1 MEKEIIFMSVIALF
15 AFGFCLTNLASFLIH
30 RSHSKETQG
39 TIISFRTIN
48 PSTEKMRNSKWAT
61 VSYNV
66 AGKNYI
72 SQNQIQVSMTADVG
86 SVVQIRYDIFQPEKL
101 YHFSVKR
108 IIVSSLVV
116 VGCLLIITFK
126 IMH

>member
-1 MEKEIIFMSVIALF
+1 MDKEIIFMSVIALF
-15 AFGFCLTNLASFLIH
+15 AFGFCLTNIASFLIN

-86 SVVQIRYDIFQPEKL
+86 SVVQIRY
-101 YHFSVKR
+101 HFSVKR